1 MLRPCTEVYAT
12 VSLEELTALRSTHP
26 RRERV
31 PATHLE
37 TLLRRCPHDGQRYF
51 TARTVHSV
59 VFISTGACE
68 RGRDKVLNSCR
79 ATRGAYG
86 VGVVSY
92 SAYSGCDEFRVS
104 V

>member
-1 MLRPCTEVYAT
+1 M
-12 VSLEELTALRSTHP
+12 
-26 RRERV
+26 
-31 PATHLE
+31 ATHLE